1 MRASQDFRHIAE
13 KGAASRADRLFRA
26 AISAFCALTRPSR
39 RDIIQLE
46 ELCLQLYDCVSEDS
60 RRYVSAVLSETPS
73 APLSLVRRLAGER
86 IEIAA
91 PLLLKSTALTDVDLI
106 ALVGRRGASHARVII
121 QRKDLTAATAALI
134 EQALLARQ
142 RLAKPGIAETAR
154 ETLRGMMRPLQATEG
169 ASSRPDDAVHTERIY
184 EKLRATALT
193 GSVSFFETALAE
205 ALEIES
211 GQARSIVEAG
221 DKRDL
226 SRVLKALRL
235 VPEQAFML
243 VAATFPAAFGHAQAI
258 QSFVSGYEAISHEE
272 ATATLRLY
280 QADAVFA
287 GLSRRSAGNAN
298 ATAAQPSRSSRVA

>member
-1 MRASQDFRHIAE
+1 MPASQDFRHIAE

-60 RRYVSAVLSETPS
+60 RRYVSAVLSECPA
-73 APLSLVRRLAGER
+73 APASLVRRLADER

-91 PLLLKSTALTDVDLI
+91 PLLLKSPALQDVDLI

-121 QRKDLTAATAALI
+121 QRKDLTPATAGLI

-142 RLAKPGIAETAR
+142 RLAKPGIAEAAR
-154 ETLRGMMRPLQATEG
+154 EALRDMMRPAQTA
-169 ASSRPDDAVHTERIY
+169 DAVSSGQDGAAPTKPVY

-193 GSVSFFETALAE
+193 GSLSFFETALAE
-205 ALEIES
+205 ALEIE
-211 GQARSIVEAG
+211 GNQARSIVEAS

-235 VPEQAFML
+235 IPEQAFML
-243 VAATFPAAFGHAQAI
+243 VAATFPSGFGHAQAI
-258 QSFVSGYEAISHEE
+258 QSFVSRYEAISLEE
-272 ATATLRLY
+272 AAATLRLY

-287 GLSRRSAGNAN
+287 NLSRRLAGNGN
-298 ATAAQPSRSSRVA
+298 ASAQPSRSSRVA